1 MTRVQ
6 PGIQINQELWNK
18 AKSNYDNSSQRIEEL
33 IQEDL
38 ELENYE
44 NKPIKLLTD
53 LGLTTKQERLLDRLI
68 EDDRKAISRPD
79 IGQLVRKHSI
89 YSRKD
94 HIKNAVK
101 AIDRNRNVPFEIQG
115 GKMVESEIRCG
126 SDDCDATFTLTV
138 LDKTEMEC
146 PNCGQ
151 GYEL

>member
-1 MTRVQ
+1 MSRVQ
-6 PGIQINQELWNK
+6 PGIQLNEELWNK
-18 AKSNYDNSSQRIEEL
+18 AKSKYDNSSKRIEQL
-33 IQEDL
+33 IEEDL

-44 NKPIKLLTD
+44 NKPIKLLANP
-53 LGLTTKQERLLDRLI
+53 GLTAKQERFLNALI
-68 EDDRKAISRPD
+68 EDDRKAISRSD
-79 IGQLVRKHSI
+79 LGQLVRKHSI

-126 SDDCDATFTLTV
+126 NDDCDATFTLTV
-138 LDKTEMEC
+138 LDKTDMKC

-151 GYEL
+151 EYEL